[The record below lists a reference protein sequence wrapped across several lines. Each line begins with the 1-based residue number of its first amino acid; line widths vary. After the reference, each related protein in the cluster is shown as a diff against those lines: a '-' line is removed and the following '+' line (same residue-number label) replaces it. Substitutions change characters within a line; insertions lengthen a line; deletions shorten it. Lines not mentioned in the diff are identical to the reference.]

1 MVVVVVIVGD
11 RQRSGEPVV
20 LAVVVIRGGGGGSG
34 RKVVEVE
41 VERERRREVSLSFD
55 TTEETGGAVVSES
68 SFFGSVE
75 SAKPNPSF
83 LPRISNLCRV
93 TAPRSLPYSPVV
105 HLPRACSRRR
115 HSQESQEIPE
125 RGNERI

>member
-1 MVVVVVIVGD
+1 MVVVIVGD
-11 RQRSGEPVV
+11 RERSREPVV
-20 LAVVVIRGGGGGSG
+20 LAVVVIRGGSG
-34 RKVVEVE
+34 RKVVEVEVE

-75 SAKPNPSF
+75 SSKPNPSF

-93 TAPRSLPYSPVV
+93 TAPRSLPYSSVV
-105 HLPRACSRRR
+105 HLPRACRRRR

-125 RGNERI
+125 RAK